1 VTTIVAIAKEPRP
14 GRVKTRLCP
23 PCTLEAAAA
32 IASAALRDTLTAV
45 AESRCSSRVLA
56 LDGEPGAWLPP
67 GFTIVPQPASDFGT
81 RLAAAVDV
89 TTGPVLLV
97 GMDTPQLTPALLDR
111 ACGQLHEPGID
122 AVMGRADDGGY
133 WAIGFR
139 GRRHGAFVGVPMS
152 TSETATRQL
161 DRLRELGLRVG
172 ELPRLR
178 DVDTF
183 ADARSVA
190 RQVPGSQ
197 FANAVAGAVAA
208 IEAAA

>member
-1 VTTIVAIAKEPRP
+1 
-14 GRVKTRLCP
+14 
-23 PCTLEAAAA
+23 
-32 IASAALRDTLTAV
+32 
-45 AESRCSSRVLA
+45 VLA
-56 LDGEPGAWLPP
+56 LDGEPGSWLPP
-67 GFTIVPQPASDFGT
+67 GFAIVPQPAGDLGT
-81 RLAAAVDV
+81 RLGGAVDAAA
-89 TTGPVLLV
+89 GPVLLV
-97 GMDTPQLTPALLDR
+97 GMDTPQLTPALLDHSCR
-111 ACGQLHEPGID
+111 QLHEPGVD

-152 TSETATRQL
+152 TPATATRQL

-190 RQVPGSQ
+190 RQVQGSE
-197 FANAVAGAVAA
+197 FANAVASAVATF
-208 IEAAA
+208 EVAA